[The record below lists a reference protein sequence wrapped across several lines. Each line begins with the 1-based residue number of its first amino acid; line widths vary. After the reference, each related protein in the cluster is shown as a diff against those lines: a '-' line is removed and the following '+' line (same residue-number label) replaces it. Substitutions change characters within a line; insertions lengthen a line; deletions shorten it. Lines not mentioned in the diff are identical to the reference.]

1 MRLLLL
7 FSIIFFLSCSNDKTQ
22 EEKANESPRIRK
34 KTSVSSPSIN
44 EKYTIG
50 EVIDFKIESKKDID
64 SIIFEADD
72 KSITKYKTS
81 FTWNAENVN
90 TGEYRFKITVY
101 YEGTKESHFPR
112 VTFFSDITPEDWT
125 YEIKKEYPHEPTSYT
140 QGLFFW
146 ENTLYESTG
155 QNGASTLSEID
166 LSTGKKIKS
175 VNIGSQ
181 YFGEGSTYWKDKI
194 VVLTYTSNIGFIYDK
209 NLNQTGTFNYSHQG
223 WGITTY
229 GDTLIVSDGSEVL
242 HFLDPRDLSELGR
255 LEVYNDQG
263 PVKSINELEII
274 DDILYANIYPTDL
287 IVAID
292 PKTGK
297 VLKNIDMK
305 GLLSQDELSKLDE
318 VNEVLN
324 GIAYNRHTRKT
335 YVTGKHWPTLFEVAF
350 IKKGDPL

>member
-1 MRLLLL
+1 M
-7 FSIIFFLSCSNDKTQ
+7 
-22 EEKANESPRIRK
+22 
-34 KTSVSSPSIN
+34 
-44 EKYTIG
+44 
-50 EVIDFKIESKKDID
+50 
-64 SIIFEADD
+64 
-72 KSITKYKTS
+72 
-81 FTWNAENVN
+81 
-90 TGEYRFKITVY
+90 
-101 YEGTKESHFPR
+101 
-112 VTFFSDITPEDWT
+112 
-125 YEIKKEYPHEPTSYT
+125 
-140 QGLFFW
+140 
-146 ENTLYESTG
+146 
-155 QNGASTLSEID
+155 
-166 LSTGKKIKS
+166 
-175 VNIGSQ
+175 
-181 YFGEGSTYWKDKI
+181 
-194 VVLTYTSNIGFIYDK
+194 VLTYTSNIGFIYDK
-209 NLNQTGTFNYSHQG
+209 NLKQTGTFNYSHQG

-263 PVKSINELEII
+263 PVKFINELEII